1 MKRNGNFHSISF
13 DKKNICF
20 SILCLF
26 VVFHTYFF
34 SLSSFTFISYSN
46 FSIVEDV
53 EARWPTHQ
61 QEVQDEMNDMQ
72 ILNAVQQSMK
82 DYEKLHKH
90 HRHKRAEKSVCYG
103 DELGCFEDS
112 GPFGYLDMLPQSPEE
127 IGTKFHFYSTEN
139 RSDVPLLDIP
149 YLNMSRMFYELN
161 RNESANE
168 TFPTDNNS
176 TILTPEIQ
184 KNILKLKSFEG
195 FDRLSIRVIVHGFG
209 SACHHVWIYEMRT
222 ALMAVVSFIE

>member
-1 MKRNGNFHSISF
+1 MYESHFESIFLGVNCDNNDEFHFYFNF
-13 DKKNICF
+13 
-20 SILCLF
+20 
-26 VVFHTYFF
+26 
-34 SLSSFTFISYSN
+34 N
-46 FSIVEDV
+46 FSIVKDV

-61 QEVQDEMNDMQ
+61 QEVQDEVNDMQ

-82 DYEKLHKH
+82 DYDKLHKH

-161 RNESANE
+161 RDENANE
-168 TFPTDNNS
+168 TFAADNS

-184 KNILKLKSFEG
+184 KNIVKLKSFEG

-222 ALMAVVSFIE
+222 ALMAVVSSIEIIVHFDKD